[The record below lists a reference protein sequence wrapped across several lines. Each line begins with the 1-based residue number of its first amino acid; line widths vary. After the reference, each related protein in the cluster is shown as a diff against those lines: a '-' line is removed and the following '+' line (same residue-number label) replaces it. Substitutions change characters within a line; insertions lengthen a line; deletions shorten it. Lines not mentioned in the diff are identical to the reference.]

1 MSQMNSFIKS
11 ALLAAVMLLAP
22 VSVCMADVSL
32 GRVKSVAAEAAL
44 FTLDTGKGA
53 VLLVSWDK
61 GTRWENLKGFA
72 ELASGDMLSVDYAR
86 SGETI
91 LAQKITRPQV
101 AVPAGVTVF
110 TLDVIAA
117 SLDNA
122 GAKAPFTLID
132 VRPQDRFEAG
142 HLAGAISVPLRRIEK
157 RSAGILPEDRAA
169 RLVFYDEGAGD
180 GSAGRGAGLA
190 MKAGYAN
197 VAVFPEGVSGWE
209 RSGRFLASSNA
220 FLRKG
225 NAVIIDLRSPEKVAS
240 GHIERA
246 VNIPAA
252 SFSSSFGMFPLQ
264 RQVSFVLYGESDA
277 ELLAA
282 AKTLRQW
289 GYRNVTFYPGGVG
302 AWLDSAEVL
311 SHEQVDTSIETSST
325 SKGGPLKPKDFELAL
340 GSSVAVEIVDVRS
353 AAEQARGY
361 LPNSR
366 RIPLKEL
373 PARHGELDRDMIQVI
388 FGEDAEQAEMAV
400 DFLNQKGYR
409 VNYLLGRVE
418 FQGDG
423 KYLVK

>member
-1 MSQMNSFIKS
+1 MFQMNAFIKS

-22 VSVCMADVSL
+22 VSVCLADVSL
-32 GRVKSVAAEAAL
+32 GRVKSVAAEAGL

-53 VLLVSWDK
+53 VLLVSWAK
-61 GTRWENLKGFA
+61 GTRWENLKGSA
-72 ELASGDMLSVDYAR
+72 ELAPGDVLSVDYAK

-91 LAQKITRPQV
+91 LAKTITRPRMD
-101 AVPAGVTVF
+101 VPAGVTVF
-110 TLDVIAA
+110 SLDVIAA
-117 SLDNA
+117 SLDSA

-180 GSAGRGAGLA
+180 GSAGKGAVLA
-190 MKAGYAN
+190 MKAGYVN
-197 VAVFPEGVSGWE
+197 VAVFPEGAAGWE

-225 NAVIIDLRSPEKVAS
+225 NPVIIDLRSPGKAAS

-252 SFSSSFGMFPLQ
+252 LLASSFGMFPLQ

-277 ELLAA
+277 DALAA

-311 SHEQVDTSIETSST
+311 SHEQVDRSIESVST

-340 GSSVAVEIVDVRS
+340 GSSASVEIVDVRS
-353 AAEQARGY
+353 AAEQTKGY
-361 LPNSR
+361 FPKSK

-373 PARHGELDRDMIQVI
+373 TARHSELDREMIQVI
-388 FGEDAEQAEMAV
+388 FGEDAEHAEMAV
-400 DFLNQKGYR
+400 DFLSQKGYR